1 VKRIVFVDDEPLILD
16 GLRDAL
22 RKQRSRW
29 EMSFATSG
37 QAALDEFTEHP
48 ADVIVS
54 DMRMPGM
61 DGAMLL
67 AQIRDRF
74 PMTSR
79 VLLTGQAS
87 RLDLLRAIPVA
98 QEILSKPCPPALLC
112 QAIERVLSVQDLL
125 THDKLKTL
133 VGGIHRLPSL
143 PIVYRK
149 LTAAMQR
156 DTTSMAEL
164 GGILAE
170 DPALSARVLSVVN
183 SSYWG
188 SSKPTTSITSAVQ
201 ILGLEVI
208 RALVLGKELFLH
220 DAVARARSL
229 TLRNLPDSALH
240 RAHLAR
246 QFVNDRELADLSY
259 SAALLIDIGQVVLAG
274 CLGEAYDALLA
285 RAETAGQPIH
295 ELEQQELGF
304 THADAGGYLLARWG
318 LPPQVVELVAAH
330 NAPALL
336 ALQENKAARAIH
348 VADKLVTALRAR
360 AVNPLADIEPAIRAH
375 PDVESQLAVWLAMAE
390 AFVAQP

>member
-1 VKRIVFVDDEPLILD
+1 
-16 GLRDAL
+16 
-22 RKQRSRW
+22 
-29 EMSFATSG
+29 
-37 QAALDEFTEHP
+37 
-48 ADVIVS
+48 
-54 DMRMPGM
+54 MPGM

-67 AQIRDRF
+67 AHIRDRF
-74 PMTSR
+74 PMTAR

-87 RLDLLRAIPVA
+87 KVDLLRAIPVA

-143 PIVYRK
+143 PEVYRK

-156 DTTSMAEL
+156 DDASMAEL
-164 GGILAE
+164 GAIVAT

-188 SSKPTTSITSAVQ
+188 LAKPTTSIATGAQ
-201 ILGLEVI
+201 ILGLEAI
-208 RALVLGKELFLH
+208 RALALGKELFLH
-220 DAVARARSL
+220 DTAAPRSL
-229 TLRNLPDSALH
+229 ALRRLPDHALH
-240 RAHLAR
+240 RALLAR
-246 QFVNDRELADLSY
+246 QFVNDRALADVSY
-259 SAALLIDIGQVVLAG
+259 TAALLIDIGHVVLAG

-285 RAETAGQPIH
+285 RAEVEGRPMH

-318 LPPQVVELVAAH
+318 LPSQVVELVAAH

-336 ALQENKAARAIH
+336 TLAENQAARAIH
-348 VADKLVTALRAR
+348 VADKLVIALCAR
-360 AVNPLADIEPAIRAH
+360 AVDPLADIEPAIRAH
-375 PDVESQLAVWLAMAE
+375 PDVESHLAVWLAIAE
-390 AFVAQP
+390 DSLPRS

>member
-1 VKRIVFVDDEPLILD
+1 MKRILFVDDEPLILD

-29 EMSFATSG
+29 EIRFATSG
-37 QAALDEFTEHP
+37 QAAIVAFLEHP

-54 DMRMPGM
+54 DMRMPAM

-74 PMTSR
+74 PTTAR

-87 RLDLLRAIPVA
+87 SADLMRVIPVA

-112 QAIERVLSVQDLL
+112 QAIERVLIVQDLL

-133 VGGIHRLPSL
+133 VGGMNRLPSL
-143 PIVYRK
+143 PEVYRK
-149 LTAAMQR
+149 LTGAMQR

-164 GGILAE
+164 GGIVAE

-188 SSKPTTSITSAVQ
+188 SSKPTTSITTAVQ
-201 ILGLEVI
+201 LLGLEVI
-208 RALVLGKELFLH
+208 RALALGKELFLH
-220 DAVARARSL
+220 DAVAPPRSL
-229 TLRNLPDSALH
+229 ALRNLPGSALP

-246 QFVNDRELADLSY
+246 QFVNDGALADASY
-259 SAALLIDIGQVVLAG
+259 AAALLIDIGHVVLAG

-285 RAETAGQPIH
+285 RAEADGRPIH

-318 LPPQVVELVAAH
+318 LPVQIVELVAAH

-336 ALQENKAARAIH
+336 ALEENKAARAIH

-360 AVNPLADIEPAIRAH
+360 AVDPLADIEPAIRAH
-375 PDVESQLAVWLAMAE
+375 PDVEAHLTVWLAMAE
-390 AFVAQP
+390 ASLPR